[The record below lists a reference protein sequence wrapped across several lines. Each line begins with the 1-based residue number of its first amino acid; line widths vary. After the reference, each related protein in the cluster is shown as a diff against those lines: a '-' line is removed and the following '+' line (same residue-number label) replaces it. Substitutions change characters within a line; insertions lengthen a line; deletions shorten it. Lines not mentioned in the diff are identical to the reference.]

1 MKILRKEKANPGRPS
16 KLEGPDGH
24 AGQSCWSAVL
34 EVNFMHASAEAIT
47 VYTCIPIGSLKT
59 HRRRHLK
66 SALENDVGIQQCQA
80 TVDADLSTSKDSKF
94 LPTLIYCIYTS
105 FSCDTQLHIFA
116 DESGF

>member
-47 VYTCIPIGSLKT
+47 VYIPIGSLIKT
-59 HRRRHLK
+59 HRRRHFK

-105 FSCDTQLHIFA
+105 FSCDTQLHVFA